1 MHRSVTQRAVRVHR
15 GDARDRRA
23 RIFKKMAVGVPVSNH
38 HRHTV
43 ARGVSLAHARART
56 VRASVVVVA
65 ETRDARDA
73 RETRERRARSCHE

>member
-43 ARGVSLAHARART
+43 ARGVSLAPRART